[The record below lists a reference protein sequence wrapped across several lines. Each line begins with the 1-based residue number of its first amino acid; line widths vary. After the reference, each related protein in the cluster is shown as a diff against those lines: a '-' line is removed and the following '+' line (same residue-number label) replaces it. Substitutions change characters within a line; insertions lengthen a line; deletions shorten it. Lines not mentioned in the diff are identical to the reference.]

1 MGGSVRHFRN
11 RITAVKFFPLADQ
24 WVLSLSGKA
33 GYIIGLGEDVGLLE
47 RFYVGGDSLRGFA
60 SRGIGP
66 RDSITGDSL
75 GGEWMYTGSLEL
87 TFPIGFPEELGIGAK
102 AFTDI
107 GSNGKIK
114 PTASFVQD
122 EASLRVGIG
131 TGLTWQSP
139 FGPVGIDAAIPL
151 VKEDFD
157 ITENVRINFG
167 TRF

>member
-1 MGGSVRHFRN
+1 M
-11 RITAVKFFPLADQ
+11 
-24 WVLSLSGKA
+24 
-33 GYIIGLGEDVGLLE
+33 E
-47 RFYVGGDSLRGFA
+47 RFYVGGDNLRGFA

-66 RDSITGDSL
+66 RDSITKDSL
-75 GGEWMYTGSLEL
+75 GGEWMYTGSLQMS
-87 TFPIGFPEELGIGAK
+87 FPLGLPEELGIGAR

-122 EASLRVGIG
+122 EGSLRVAVG

-139 FGPVGIDAAIPL
+139 FGPVGVDGAVPL

-157 ITENVRINFG
+157 ITENIRINFG